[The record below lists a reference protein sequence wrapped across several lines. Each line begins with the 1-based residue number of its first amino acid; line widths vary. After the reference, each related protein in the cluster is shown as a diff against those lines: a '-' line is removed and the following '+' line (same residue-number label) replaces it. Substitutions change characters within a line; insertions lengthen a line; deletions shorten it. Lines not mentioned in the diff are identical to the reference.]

1 MALEPELADLL
12 AGLGL
17 QALQPLLEEEAITEL
32 PLLQSMGGEMLEE
45 NLSEIGVSKEDIA
58 RWSAHDIPL
67 APKAAPRG
75 APHHPAAASAPPSL
89 APLPLQAIGRAVS

>member
-1 MALEPELADLL
+1 MEADLAEL
-12 AGLGL
+12 LSGLGL
-17 QALQPLLEEEAITEL
+17 QPLQPLLEDEAITEL
-32 PLLQSMGGEMLEE
+32 PLLQSMGAEMLDE

-67 APKAAPRG
+67 APKSAPRG